1 MAILSRHF
9 VNDLQVKNH
18 TSLRANIPY
27 SSPSNRRVKKKHF
40 DKDFQGRNVIDSA
53 DIPYSPSRNLTSI
66 NVTKVIEISF
76 L

>member
-1 MAILSRHF
+1 MPILSRHF

-18 TSLRANIPY
+18 TSFHTNIPY
-27 SSPSNRRVKKKHF
+27 SSPSNRRVKNKHF
-40 DKDFQGRNVIDSA
+40 DNDFQGRNVIDSA
-53 DIPYSPSRNLTSI
+53 DILYSPSRNLTSI